1 MDGCSTIDGDVIVL
15 FRDRMVTFTI
25 YVLSIVT
32 SLAVNDYIRLL
43 LKEKTKDSKALKEAW
58 DYMIIMIFITILTI
72 GFFAWIFRVI
82 KT

>member
-25 YVLSIVT
+25 YTLSIVT
-32 SLAVNDYIRLL
+32 ALAINDLVRLW
-43 LKEKTKDSKALKEAW
+43 LKDKTNDTKALHDALI
-58 DYMIIMIFITILTI
+58 YSLIMIGVTILVL

-82 KT
+82 KS